1 MLISMEIK
9 RVKSI
14 SLEDLQNQN
23 DVFVEEKQEHK
34 SLSKEEYREEKKKN
48 RFYLP
53 VLYINDP
60 TVWEPKAKSE
70 RIHFTDEVAESVC
83 LNNCCNVP
91 GLRSACCR
99 MDPDDLEHVLGPLD
113 EKWIK
118 KIIKWFNSKGIVTK
132 REDIV
137 IDFEEGKIIGEKFFN
152 SKPVFMKED
161 SYPIMRFQIDGSH
174 FSCKFLNT
182 NTGKCQIYQER
193 PDMCRNYLCQY
204 VKSNFI
210 VKKNNSWTTI
220 NPPVNDKL

>member
-1 MLISMEIK
+1 MEIK

-14 SLEDLQNQN
+14 SLEDLDQ
-23 DVFVEEKQEHK
+23 EYEPPKETKQEQK
-34 SLSKEEYREEKKKN
+34 QFSPEELKDEKKKN

-53 VLYINDP
+53 VLHINDP
-60 TVWEPKAKSE
+60 TIWEPKLKSE
-70 RIHFTDEVAESVC
+70 RLHFTDEVAEKTC
-83 LNNCCNVP
+83 LSNCCNVP

-118 KIIKWFNSKGIVTK
+118 TIVKWFNARGIVTK

-137 IDFEEGKIIGEKFFN
+137 IDYEEGKIIGEKFFN
-152 SKPVFMKED
+152 SKPVFMKENT
-161 SYPIMRFQIDGSH
+161 YPIMRFQIDGSH

-182 NTGKCQIYQER
+182 NTGKCQIYEQR
-193 PDMCRNYLCQY
+193 PEMCRTYLCQY

-210 VKKNNSWTTI
+210 VKKNNTWTVI
-220 NPPVNDKL
+220 NPPNNDKL